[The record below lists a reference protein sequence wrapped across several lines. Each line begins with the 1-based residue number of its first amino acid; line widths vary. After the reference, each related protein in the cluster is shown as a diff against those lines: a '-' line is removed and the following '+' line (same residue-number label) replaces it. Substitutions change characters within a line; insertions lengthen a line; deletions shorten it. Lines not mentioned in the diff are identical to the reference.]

1 MAEITNQVSD
11 HQTPASDLRSL
22 PADLRNPASD
32 LRSLPSGLCPSNPSA
47 PRLPAPVR
55 ITEQVWPEGTVPVVS
70 VFCITYNHVNF
81 IRDAIEGFLM
91 QETTFPVE
99 IFIHDDAST
108 DGTAEIVKEYAEKY
122 PKLFWTVLQTEN
134 QWSKGNPNAY
144 FFGLMQKQ
152 RGEFI
157 ALCEGDDYWTCKEKL
172 QKQVVIL
179 GERKG
184 LVGCCHEVFTDNPE
198 SRARLYNRLSGE
210 ITHADMLQRNDIGTL
225 SVMIR
230 ATALIPLSP
239 KFDGLL
245 LGDWPRWITAT
256 QQGAF
261 WFDDKP
267 MAFYRKHEGGIW
279 SKLPQKEQYL
289 SILDMLCRASLIIEP
304 QFRLDSIS
312 GIARYYAT
320 LLTFSLLRSNES
332 VFAVANSFIE
342 NSAWQK
348 SEILLATGNILMKT
362 AWVDNAPK
370 NNHDLPPCS
379 DVESE
384 MINSMNLAS
393 KNPVL
398 VRNIL
403 AQRVFKLAWFN
414 KVINAKFSIDLF
426 KKSFDYS
433 QLTFFLTAIQCFL
446 KSLINCISSLFNRLV
461 FKIPIAKQISNT
473 LVQRKCKALHKIWIN
488 SLKDKKIYLDHSVIF
503 TGKGKMDSMF
513 SFGSECIID
522 SQVCVWLSEN
532 ASNTVALSL
541 GKKAYIGRGSYIGV
555 HDSIAIGDY
564 TSVGAYCYI
573 ISANHLCDSR
583 DIPISEQGFYGAPIN
598 IGNDVWIGT
607 HVVVLPGVSIGD
619 GAIIGAGSIVNRS
632 IPAYEVWAGNPARF
646 IKKRP

>member
-1 MAEITNQVSD
+1 MEAINENHMSEIKS
-11 HQTPASDLRSL
+11 QTKGLINPTSGPVPLNSGRS
-22 PADLRNPASD
+22 
-32 LRSLPSGLCPSNPSA
+32 SA
-47 PRLPAPVR
+47 LRLPAPVR
-55 ITEQVWPEGTVPVVS
+55 ITEQVWPVGALPVVTIR
-70 VFCITYNHVNF
+70 CITYNHVNF

-99 IFIHDDAST
+99 IIIHDDAST
-108 DGTAEIVKEYAEKY
+108 DGTAEIVKDYADKH
-122 PKLFWTVLQTEN
+122 PQLFRTILQKEN
-134 QWSKGNPNAY
+134 QYSKGNSKPFKDTYSMA
-144 FFGLMQKQ
+144 

-157 ALCEGDDYWTCKEKL
+157 AFCEGDDYWTCKEKL

-210 ITHADMLQRNDIGTL
+210 ITHADMIQRNDIGTL

-256 QQGAF
+256 QQGPF

-312 GIARYYAT
+312 GIARYYAA
-320 LLTFSLLRSNES
+320 LLTFSLARSNES
-332 VFAVANSFIE
+332 AFADANTLIG

-348 SEILLATGNILMKT
+348 SEILLATGKILMKT
-362 AWVDNAPK
+362 AWVDDAPRSK
-370 NNHDLPPCS
+370 CDLPLRS

-384 MINSMNLAS
+384 IINSMYLAS
-393 KNPVL
+393 KNPLL
-398 VRNIL
+398 VRDTL
-403 AQRVFKLAWFN
+403 AQRVFRLAWS
-414 KVINAKFSIDLF
+414 KKFSDTKLSIRLI
-426 KKSFDYS
+426 KKSADYS
-433 QLTFFLTAIQCFL
+433 NLTCFITAIKSFF
-446 KSLINCISSLFNRLV
+446 KSLINYFTGPFNRLV
-461 FKIPIAKQISNT
+461 FKIAFFNKIRNNFDQWKT
-473 LVQRKCKALHKIWIN
+473 KATHKFWIT
-488 SLKDKKIYLDHSVIF
+488 SLKDRNIFIDHSVIF
-503 TGKGKMDSMF
+503 TGKAKKDTMF
-513 SFGSECIID
+513 SLGPDSIID
-522 SQVCVWLSEN
+522 SQVCVWFSER
-532 ASNTVALSL
+532 ASNTGALTL

-555 HDSIAIGDY
+555 HDFITIGNY
-564 TSVGAYCYI
+564 TSVGAFCYI
-573 ISANHLCDSR
+573 ISANHLYDRR
-583 DIPISEQGFYGAPIN
+583 DIPISEQGFCGAPIN

-607 HVVVLPGVSIGD
+607 HVVVLPGVTIGD
-619 GAIIGAGSIVNRS
+619 GAIIGAGSIVNHS
-632 IPAYEVWAGNPARF
+632 IPAYEVWAGSPARF